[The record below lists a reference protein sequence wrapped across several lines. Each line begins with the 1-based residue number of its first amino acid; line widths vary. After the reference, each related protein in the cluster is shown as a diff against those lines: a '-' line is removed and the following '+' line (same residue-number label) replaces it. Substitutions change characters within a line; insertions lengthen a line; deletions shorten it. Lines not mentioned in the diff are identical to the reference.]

1 MSDTCQCFPGTC
13 RGGELVNGRTIT
25 GARCKACIPAAT
37 VRAGYRGAPPSNF
50 AAMFPDPKYR
60 ALARVLVHAYEQA
73 ACGKGSQ
80 RHSTGQA
87 FDRQPILEIERQVGG
102 GFCVGQAMK
111 KAQEST
117 RMGNDAAVRELL
129 GAINYLAAA
138 VIAIEEKNG
147 GAPEAGQT

>member
-1 MSDTCQCFPGTC
+1 MSDTVAPTTAPKLADCPTCARHFLTECRCQKAHEV
-13 RGGELVNGRTIT
+13 RGE
-25 GARCKACIPAAT
+25 
-37 VRAGYRGAPPSNF
+37 YRGAPPSNF
-50 AAMFPDPKYR
+50 EAMFPDPKY
-60 ALARVLVHAYEQA
+60 AKLANVLVHAYAQA
-73 ACGKGSQ
+73 ASGKGSQ

-117 RMGNDAAVRELL
+117 RMDGAAAVRELL

-138 VIAIEEKNG
+138 VIAIEEKNEVE
-147 GAPEAGQT
+147 PDQT